1 MTNLNLPK
9 TFNFGGTELVEL
21 RHLETMFGISKRVA
35 LKYLKVL
42 RVRPMY
48 FGNDIFF
55 CLSTFNRIMHVLNRP
70 GSKGFLFPAS
80 RAKNNAALRK
90 SGDFLIEVDDDILK
104 EASSPRV
111 LAEMAAISGRSPD
124 MVKKLIAQSNAEAR
138 KEPKK

>member
-1 MTNLNLPK
+1 MELPK
-9 TFNFGGTELVEL
+9 THNFGGLELVEVK
-21 RHLETMFGISKRVA
+21 HLETMFNISKRIA
-35 LKYLKVL
+35 MLYLKAL
-42 RVRPMY
+42 HIRPMY
-48 FGNDIFF
+48 FGNEIFF
-55 CLSTFNRIMHVLNRP
+55 CLSTFNRILHVLNRP

-80 RAKNNAALRK
+80 RAKNNAVLRK

-124 MVKKLIAQSNAEAR
+124 MVKKLITQSNAQFR